1 MLFIGLFLYDF
12 YFLRLLQ
19 SRGLWDQRIHQT
31 TQMVIIT
38 ILLLAVLFIAG
49 LINLFFCFPTKRFY
63 SWCQSLFSSKYSPI
77 SENCDIQAPK
87 KGLSAEKREELRR
100 VFATFDKNSDGFITK
115 QELRE
120 SLKNIGILLTMKDVE
135 EMVERVDANGDGLI
149 DPDEFCELYES
160 MGGGGGDGERGEG
173 GEGED
178 AGEKEM
184 KDAFAVFDGDG
195 DGLISVEELRLV
207 LSSLG
212 LKEGKRLE
220 DCKEMIRKV
229 DMDGDGMVNF
239 EEFKKMMKAGG
250 KRLLSASS

>member
-1 MLFIGLFLYDF
+1 MCYQMLFTGLFLFDF

-31 TQMVIIT
+31 T
-38 ILLLAVLFIAG
+38 
-49 LINLFFCFPTKRFY
+49 
-63 SWCQSLFSSKYSPI
+63 
-77 SENCDIQAPK
+77 
-87 KGLSAEKREELRR
+87 REDMKE
-100 VFATFDKNSDGFITK
+100 AFD
-115 QELRE
+115 
-120 SLKNIGILLTMKDVE
+120 
-135 EMVERVDANGDGLI
+135 
-149 DPDEFCELYES
+149 
-160 MGGGGGDGERGEG
+160 
-173 GEGED
+173 
-178 AGEKEM
+178 
-184 KDAFAVFDGDG
+184 VFDGDG

>member
-1 MLFIGLFLYDF
+1 
-12 YFLRLLQ
+12 
-19 SRGLWDQRIHQT
+19 
-31 TQMVIIT
+31 MVIIT

-63 SWCQSLFSSKYSPI
+63 SWFQSLFSSKYSPI
-77 SENCDIQAPK
+77 SENCSIQAPK
-87 KGLSAEKREELRR
+87 KGLSAEKKEELRR

-115 QELRE
+115 QELRD
-120 SLKNIGILLTMKDVE
+120 SLKNIGILLSMKDVE

-160 MGGGGGDGERGEG
+160 MGGGGGDGEREEG
-173 GEGED
+173 GEGE
-178 AGEKEM
+178 AMKE
-184 KDAFAVFDGDG
+184 AFDVFDGDG